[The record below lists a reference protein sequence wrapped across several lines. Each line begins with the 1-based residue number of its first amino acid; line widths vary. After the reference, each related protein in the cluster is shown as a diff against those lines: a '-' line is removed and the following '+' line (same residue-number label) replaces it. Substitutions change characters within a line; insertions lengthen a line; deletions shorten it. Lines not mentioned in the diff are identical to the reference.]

1 MSRIALG
8 ATFVILV
15 AALVAG
21 QLPRIVEAPA
31 DESALLL
38 RGTIERVRDGDGAL
52 VHLDSGPMEV
62 RFYGIDAPE
71 LKAPFGREAKRAL
84 ERLLGGREVELM
96 PVSQDRYERM
106 VAVVFAE
113 GASVNEALLAG
124 GYAWAYRSFLGQIP
138 GEARYCEL
146 EAEARAARRG
156 LWSQPPQ
163 YWLPP
168 WVYRARDRGER
179 GSTVASRDFS
189 RETAAD
195 CLAAVETARERRRNG
210 QRRPPD
216 ARPEGPPA
224 KEPRLQQPRSRDAN
238 CTIKG
243 NINSRGERIYHL
255 PGSPSYD
262 DTRIDERR
270 GERWFCSEDE
280 ARAAG
285 WRPAGQPR

>member
-1 MSRIALG
+1 MPRIAVVALIVVLAG
-8 ATFVILV
+8 AYV
-15 AALVAG
+15 ASRV
-21 QLPRIVEAPA
+21 PRGVEAPAPA
-31 DESALLL
+31 DESTLFLH
-38 RGTIERVRDGDGAL
+38 GTIERVRDGDGAL
-52 VHLDSGPMEV
+52 VRLDSGPMEV

-84 ERLLGGREVELM
+84 ERLLRGRKVELM
-96 PVSQDRYERM
+96 PVSQDSYERM
-106 VAVVFAE
+106 VAVVFAD

-138 GEARYCEL
+138 GEARYCDL
-146 EAEARAARRG
+146 EAEARDARRG

-168 WVYRARDRGER
+168 WTYRARER
-179 GSTVASRDFS
+179 GWRGSAVASRDFS

-195 CLAAVETARERRRNG
+195 CLAAVEAARERRRN
-210 QRRPPD
+210 REPD
-216 ARPEGPPA
+216 APLTAPDGPPT
-224 KEPRLQQPRSRDAN
+224 EEFRLRPLDAA

-243 NINSRGERIYHL
+243 NINARGERIYHL
-255 PGSPSYD
+255 PGSASYD

-280 ARAAG
+280 ARKAG
-285 WRPAGQPR
+285 WRAAGSPR